1 MKYAEVL
8 LSFAAPKANYTADS
22 IKRML
27 GGEEKQIDFQNQI
40 PVHVTYQTAFVDPS
54 GKPQFRDDV
63 YGLDAKA
70 DVGPQGQRAAGGG
83 CGDRTAGRPQFQTDA
98 GAGPEAAKRGWRR
111 RWWLAIRPVRPA
123 FSLKPAKNLL
133 KWAGFPVGFLNL
145 VNNLLD
151 FVGAFSPYSP
161 RTTR

>member
-70 DVGPQGQRAAGGG
+70 DVGPQGQRAAG
-83 CGDRTAGRPQFQTDA
+83 RGRGIERPT
-98 GAGPEAAKRGWRR
+98 PISSRR
-111 RWWLAIRPVRPA
+111 RSRARGCEAWLAAAVVARHSA
-123 FSLKPAKNLL
+123 CSTGFFAKT
-133 KWAGFPVGFLNL
+133 G
-145 VNNLLD
+145 
-151 FVGAFSPYSP
+151 
-161 RTTR
+161 

>member
-133 KWAGFPVGFLNL
+133 KLAGFPVGFLNL

-161 RTTR
+161 RTTC

>member
-54 GKPQFRDDV
+54 GKLQFRDDV
-63 YGLDAKA
+63 YGLDAKLMSVLKGSERQVA
-70 DVGPQGQRAAGGG
+70 DVAIERPADPNFKPSPEQGQRLRSVAGGG
-83 CGDRTAGRPQFQTDA
+83 GGGSPFGLFDRLFR
-98 GAGPEAAKRGWRR
+98 
-111 RWWLAIRPVRPA
+111 
-123 FSLKPAKNLL
+123 
-133 KWAGFPVGFLNL
+133 
-145 VNNLLD
+145 
-151 FVGAFSPYSP
+151 
-161 RTTR
+161 